1 MVERLLAAIAG
12 DASQLLFTARP
23 AGDPIAEAGQLVGD
37 IAANFAEP
45 HNADME
51 VGGGALGIELPGLGP
66 LVGQRPV
73 EMALK
78 PQDAPQGIFEHA
90 VAKIFIDH
98 PAQRDLA
105 GEQRGRQM
113 IDPGG
118 RGLDQLQPRRTGQQL
133 RVREPAA
140 GVLGVARRLV
150 MGQKRRDVGKLLQ
163 GGADIAGEIRVVTIH
178 HDSDIRHR
186 R

>member
-1 MVERLLAAIAG
+1 
-12 DASQLLFTARP
+12 
-23 AGDPIAEAGQLVGD
+23 
-37 IAANFAEP
+37 
-45 HNADME
+45 ME
-51 VGGGALGIELPGLGP
+51 VGGGALGIELPGLGL

-105 GEQRGRQM
+105 GE
-113 IDPGG
+113 
-118 RGLDQLQPRRTGQQL
+118 L

>member
-1 MVERLLAAIAG
+1 
-12 DASQLLFTARP
+12 
-23 AGDPIAEAGQLVGD
+23 
-37 IAANFAEP
+37 
-45 HNADME
+45 ME
-51 VGGGALGIELPGLGP
+51 VGGGALGIELPCLGP

-113 IDPGG
+113 IDPADAARISFSPGERVNSCG
-118 RGLDQLQPRRTGQQL
+118 SGNQQL
-133 RVREPAA
+133 AYWASRAA
-140 GVLGVARRLV
+140 R
-150 MGQKRRDVGKLLQ
+150 
-163 GGADIAGEIRVVTIH
+163 
-178 HDSDIRHR
+178 
-186 R
+186 